1 MLESGDGVRGNGT
14 KNCCH
19 WLAEPSGLSSTLSM
33 IETLRFGIGSSP
45 PIVVVPQ
52 PPWASRAWQAATSPS
67 QVRDPKATSIM
78 WLRLPAR

>member
-1 MLESGDGVRGNGT
+1 
-14 KNCCH
+14 
-19 WLAEPSGLSSTLSM
+19 M